1 MGPTPMA
8 ELTNARSRLRPT
20 LVALCVTEITSW
32 GVLYYAF
39 PVVADSLSADTGWS
53 RATTTAAFSGSLLV
67 AAGIG
72 VPVGRVLD
80 RFGPHRVMTAGSLV
94 ATAAV
99 VGIALS
105 PNLPVFFAWWGL
117 AGVTMAAIFYQPAF
131 AALTRWYG
139 RDRVHALT
147 VLTLAAGFSS
157 TIFAPLTG
165 ALISR
170 FDWRTT
176 YLVLAALLGAVTI
189 PLHAWFLRE
198 PWPDAPVVSET
209 ADTGPVRDILHSRPF
224 VCLTAGLAFGAFA
237 AFAVVFNLVPLLTGR
252 GLSTE
257 MAAWALGLG
266 GVGQVLGRTGYRR
279 VTASTT
285 IVQRTVGILMAS
297 AVAIAVLGMLPGPAW
312 ALILMAM
319 VVGAVRGVS
328 TLLQATAVS
337 DRWGAEHYGMASGVL
352 TAPVMTAMAI
362 APWAGAAVGSVI
374 GYPSLFILLA
384 AIGALGALIARWSVP
399 SNFGAGRS
407 LVGLDASS
415 MVRRRPSAGAR

>member
-1 MGPTPMA
+1 
-8 ELTNARSRLRPT
+8 
-20 LVALCVTEITSW
+20 
-32 GVLYYAF
+32 
-39 PVVADSLSADTGWS
+39 
-53 RATTTAAFSGSLLV
+53 
-67 AAGIG
+67 
-72 VPVGRVLD
+72 
-80 RFGPHRVMTAGSLV
+80 
-94 ATAAV
+94 
-99 VGIALS
+99 
-105 PNLPVFFAWWGL
+105 
-117 AGVTMAAIFYQPAF
+117 
-131 AALTRWYG
+131 
-139 RDRVHALT
+139 
-147 VLTLAAGFSS
+147 
-157 TIFAPLTG
+157 
-165 ALISR
+165 
-170 FDWRTT
+170 
-176 YLVLAALLGAVTI
+176 
-189 PLHAWFLRE
+189 
-198 PWPDAPVVSET
+198 
-209 ADTGPVRDILHSRPF
+209 
-224 VCLTAGLAFGAFA
+224 
-237 AFAVVFNLVPLLTGR
+237 
-252 GLSTE
+252 

-279 VTASTT
+279 MTASTT